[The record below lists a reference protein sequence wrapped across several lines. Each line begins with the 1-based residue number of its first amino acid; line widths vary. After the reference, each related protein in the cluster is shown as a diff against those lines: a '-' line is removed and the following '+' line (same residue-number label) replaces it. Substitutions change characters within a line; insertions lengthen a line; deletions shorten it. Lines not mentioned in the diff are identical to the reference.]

1 MNLKFIQL
9 LNKDIN
15 KTSRF
20 FLITSFSLMIVM
32 ILFLTTYIF
41 IPPFISNN
49 TLYINFFNIDLV
61 NNTAVDIN
69 TKYLNFI
76 GILTTIL
83 ISIIIP
89 MSGYGYWKYKKSDY
103 LAVYNSNHIS
113 AFMIIGN
120 LFLLL
125 LFIIAF
131 INRPSSVVYNNPW
144 INEVSDIIFEPN
156 ILYKDGVFI
165 NLSMAEKI
173 GTWEF
178 SFIFSYNFNRGNSA
192 SIAYTWW
199 DLRIA
204 AQILI
209 FYVALFYLGLI
220 ITAASI
226 IYTNNLL
233 IEKSEIFNISE
244 G

>member
-89 MSGYGYWKYKKSDY
+89 MSGYGY
-103 LAVYNSNHIS
+103 
-113 AFMIIGN
+113 
-120 LFLLL
+120 
-125 LFIIAF
+125 
-131 INRPSSVVYNNPW
+131 
-144 INEVSDIIFEPN
+144 
-156 ILYKDGVFI
+156 
-165 NLSMAEKI
+165 
-173 GTWEF
+173 
-178 SFIFSYNFNRGNSA
+178 
-192 SIAYTWW
+192 
-199 DLRIA
+199 
-204 AQILI
+204 
-209 FYVALFYLGLI
+209 
-220 ITAASI
+220 
-226 IYTNNLL
+226 
-233 IEKSEIFNISE
+233 
-244 G
+244 

>member
-20 FLITSFSLMIVM
+20 FLITSFSLMLFM
-32 ILFLTTYIF
+32 IIFLTTYIF
-41 IPPFISNN
+41 IPPFIWNN

-61 NNTAVDIN
+61 ENTTIDIS

-89 MSGYGYWKYKKSDY
+89 MSAYGYWKYKKSDY

-113 AFMIIGN
+113 AFMVIGN

-131 INRPSSVVYNNPW
+131 INRPSSVIHNNPW
-144 INEVSDIIFEPN
+144 INEVSDVLFEPN
-156 ILYKDGVFI
+156 ILYQNGVFV
-165 NLSMAEKI
+165 NLSMAQKI

-178 SFIFSYNFNRGNSA
+178 SFIFTYNFNKGNTET
-192 SIAYTWW
+192 IAYTWW

-209 FYVALFYLGLI
+209 FYVSLFYLALVV
-220 ITAASI
+220 TASSI

-233 IEKSEIFNISE
+233 IEKSEIFNISK